1 MSQLLLTTQLLAQGG
16 DAEAAVAGGAAL
28 LCVGVMFV
36 VGLAFFALWIWM
48 LIDCI
53 QNEPNHP
60 DNQFV
65 LWLLV
70 ILLAGGLGAIIYYF
84 VRKRGRR

>member
-1 MSQLLLTTQLLAQGG
+1 MYSLLLPMQLLAQNV
-16 DAEAAVAGGAAL
+16 DMAPAVSGIAAL
-28 LCVGVMFV
+28 LCVGVSALV
-36 VGLAFFALWIWM
+36 SLAFFVLWVWM

-70 ILLAGGLGAIIYYF
+70 ILLAGGIGAIIYYF
-84 VRKRGRR
+84 VRKKGRR